1 MLVRRI
7 SRQHQASTTS
17 EMLSRYTC
25 HMFKSD
31 RKMLSILSEHSN
43 DKFFD
48 EAGNEVPTDYHTIL
62 KFLKP
67 DAKDRLEE
75 AQLNVTD
82 TIRYISKDE
91 LPESSQKEV
100 ESYLTIIE
108 KDIHHDRFRI
118 KQSRKLLERL
128 YDEIPEKE
136 VVDKIMKETLY
147 FPNTATSTNAFIV
160 KNADKTHAEIAELLI
175 SPGLISIEHI
185 KPSSERGKNSGTN
198 YLAASKRMNNLR
210 QSMPMEQFI
219 ELFPKIPDY
228 TQRYMDDLIEKI
240 NHGEIE
246 PVAYLLGDVK
256 ESLYEESKGKI
267 DVDIT
272 GVRPDISE
280 KVSVLK
286 SQVAGLMDYFNNKN
300 KM

>member
-1 MLVRRI
+1 
-7 SRQHQASTTS
+7 
-17 EMLSRYTC
+17 
-25 HMFKSD
+25 
-31 RKMLSILSEHSN
+31 
-43 DKFFD
+43 
-48 EAGNEVPTDYHTIL
+48 
-62 KFLKP
+62 
-67 DAKDRLEE
+67 
-75 AQLNVTD
+75 
-82 TIRYISKDE
+82 
-91 LPESSQKEV
+91 
-100 ESYLTIIE
+100 
-108 KDIHHDRFRI
+108 
-118 KQSRKLLERL
+118 
-128 YDEIPEKE
+128 
-136 VVDKIMKETLY
+136 MKETLY
-147 FPNTATSTNAFIV
+147 FPNTATSTDAFIV

-240 NHGEIE
+240 NHVEIE

-300 KM
+300 KI